1 MKTPKIDLALLLTLS
16 FGEVGA
22 YALVPKPGQ
31 ATNDRKRAIAKVEE
45 GVKANE
51 RKWAMKMRDFQGY
64 ALHTHKHEKSLPREL
79 NYRR

>member
-1 MKTPKIDLALLLTLS
+1 MKTPKIGLALLLTLS

-31 ATNDRKRAIAKVEE
+31 ATNDRKRAIAEVEE

-51 RKWAMKMRDFQGY
+51 RK
-64 ALHTHKHEKSLPREL
+64 
-79 NYRR
+79 

>member
-1 MKTPKIDLALLLTLS
+1 MKIPKLDLALLMTLS

-22 YALVPKPGQ
+22 YALVAKPEQ

-51 RKWAMKMRDFQGY
+51 RK
-64 ALHTHKHEKSLPREL
+64 
-79 NYRR
+79 